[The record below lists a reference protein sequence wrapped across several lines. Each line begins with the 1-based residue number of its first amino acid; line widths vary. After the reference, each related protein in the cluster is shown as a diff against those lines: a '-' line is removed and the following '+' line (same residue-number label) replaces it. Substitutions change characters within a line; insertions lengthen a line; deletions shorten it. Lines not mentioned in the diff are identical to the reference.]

1 MYIWKSKCNE
11 GWVRN
16 KAVCLQNKAVGPH
29 KSSVSAVDSG
39 GSAIKQCVC
48 IDKAVC
54 LQNKA
59 VGPHKSSVSA
69 VDSGGSAIKQCVCK
83 IKRWVRIKQCV
94 CIRKRWVRN
103 KAVCL
108 QKKAVGPQ

>member
-1 MYIWKSKCNE
+1 MYIWKIKCNE
-11 GWVRN
+11 GCRKRWVRN
-16 KAVCLQNKAVGPH
+16 
-29 KSSVSAVDSG
+29 
-39 GSAIKQCVC
+39 
-48 IDKAVC
+48 KAVC

-94 CIRKRWVRN
+94 CWR
-103 KAVCL
+103 
-108 QKKAVGPQ
+108 